1 MRDRLLD
8 RLIKYTKI
16 NTRSNPYSKTIP
28 SSENQFDLAN
38 ILVEECKGLGLSDVE
53 MDKYGIVTATLPAN
67 VSGNYPT
74 VGFIAHMD
82 TADFNSE
89 NVKPR
94 VIENYDGT
102 DILLNEEHNI
112 ITKVSDFPNLKNY
125 IGKTLVVT
133 DGLTLLG
140 ADNKAGIANILT
152 AMEYL
157 IEHPEIKHGNIRIA
171 FTIDEE
177 IGTGAESFDVESFN
191 ADFAYTIDGGA
202 AGEMEFETF
211 NAASAVVKFK
221 GVSVHPGSAK
231 DTLVNANL
239 MALEFASKLP
249 KLQRPEH
256 TEGYEGFY
264 LITDID
270 GSIEDAT
277 VELIIRDHDRKEFED
292 KKALVEAI
300 VSDMQSRYGSDNIQL
315 YLEDSYYNM
324 REVLENH
331 MEVVELA
338 KKAIENV
345 GLEPVIEPV
354 RGGTDG
360 SRLSFMGLPTPNLFT
375 GGENF
380 HGKHEFAVLETMEL
394 SSKTIVEIAKLIVSE

>member
-1 MRDRLLD
+1 
-8 RLIKYTKI
+8 
-16 NTRSNPYSKTIP
+16 
-28 SSENQFDLAN
+28 
-38 ILVEECKGLGLSDVE
+38 
-53 MDKYGIVTATLPAN
+53 
-67 VSGNYPT
+67 
-74 VGFIAHMD
+74 
-82 TADFNSE
+82 
-89 NVKPR
+89 
-94 VIENYDGT
+94 
-102 DILLNEEHNI
+102 
-112 ITKVSDFPNLKNY
+112 
-125 IGKTLVVT
+125 
-133 DGLTLLG
+133 
-140 ADNKAGIANILT
+140 
-152 AMEYL
+152 
-157 IEHPEIKHGNIRIA
+157 
-171 FTIDEE
+171 
-177 IGTGAESFDVESFN
+177 
-191 ADFAYTIDGGA
+191 
-202 AGEMEFETF
+202 
-211 NAASAVVKFK
+211 
-221 GVSVHPGSAK
+221 
-231 DTLVNANL
+231 

-315 YLEDSYYNM
+315 SLEDSYYNM

>member
-177 IGTGAESFDVESFN
+177 IGTELSLSMLKALMQTLHTRLMVEL
-191 ADFAYTIDGGA
+191 
-202 AGEMEFETF
+202 GEMEFETF

-221 GVSVHPGSAK
+221 GECSPW
-231 DTLVNANL
+231 
-239 MALEFASKLP
+239 EC
-249 KLQRPEH
+249 
-256 TEGYEGFY
+256 
-264 LITDID
+264 
-270 GSIEDAT
+270 
-277 VELIIRDHDRKEFED
+277 
-292 KKALVEAI
+292 
-300 VSDMQSRYGSDNIQL
+300 
-315 YLEDSYYNM
+315 
-324 REVLENH
+324 
-331 MEVVELA
+331 
-338 KKAIENV
+338 
-345 GLEPVIEPV
+345 
-354 RGGTDG
+354 
-360 SRLSFMGLPTPNLFT
+360 
-375 GGENF
+375 
-380 HGKHEFAVLETMEL
+380 
-394 SSKTIVEIAKLIVSE
+394 

>member
-191 ADFAYTIDGGA
+191 ADLHTR
-202 AGEMEFETF
+202 
-211 NAASAVVKFK
+211 
-221 GVSVHPGSAK
+221 
-231 DTLVNANL
+231 L
-239 MALEFASKLP
+239 M
-249 KLQRPEH
+249 
-256 TEGYEGFY
+256 
-264 LITDID
+264 
-270 GSIEDAT
+270 
-277 VELIIRDHDRKEFED
+277 VELQERWNLRH
-292 KKALVEAI
+292 
-300 VSDMQSRYGSDNIQL
+300 SMQQVPL
-315 YLEDSYYNM
+315 
-324 REVLENH
+324 
-331 MEVVELA
+331 
-338 KKAIENV
+338 
-345 GLEPVIEPV
+345 
-354 RGGTDG
+354 
-360 SRLSFMGLPTPNLFT
+360 
-375 GGENF
+375 
-380 HGKHEFAVLETMEL
+380 
-394 SSKTIVEIAKLIVSE
+394 